1 MQSSSDA
8 KSNNTDTDGFR
19 FKSSIVYVKAP
30 GLDRLRPSSV
40 LPAPSMPRKLGAY
53 TPVVAGASA
62 SKAEPVA
69 STDEPG
75 APTLAADC
83 ESDPAGAATR
93 LAGTAS
99 PSDAVVLRRL
109 QIAGLPET
117 TANLCNT
124 TLGAGIL
131 SFPVAYARG
140 GLLGSSAFILLMA
153 VVGLLSSLATAR
165 IAAQTGALTLAAA
178 SRHTV
183 GPRCELFVNVMVRT
197 WQRLSPTA
205 ISHRTQS
212 EV

>member
-1 MQSSSDA
+1 
-8 KSNNTDTDGFR
+8 
-19 FKSSIVYVKAP
+19 
-30 GLDRLRPSSV
+30 
-40 LPAPSMPRKLGAY
+40 MPRKLGAY
-53 TPVVAGASA
+53 TPVAAGAGASN
-62 SKAEPVA
+62 AEPVA
-69 STDEPG
+69 GTDEPG

-93 LAGTAS
+93 LAGTAAS

-140 GLLGSSAFILLMA
+140 GLLGSSGFILLMA

-183 GPRCELFVNVMVRT
+183 GPRCEFFVNVMVRT
-197 WQRLSPTA
+197 
-205 ISHRTQS
+205 
-212 EV
+212 